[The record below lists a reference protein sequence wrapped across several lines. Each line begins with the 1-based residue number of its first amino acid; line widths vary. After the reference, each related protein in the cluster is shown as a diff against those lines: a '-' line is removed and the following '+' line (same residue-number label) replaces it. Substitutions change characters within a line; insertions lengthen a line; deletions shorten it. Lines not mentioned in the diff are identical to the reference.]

1 MFSPAPQAGSLRAAV
16 EDRIATAIIA
26 GALPAG
32 ELVSVPVLASEFE
45 VSATPVRE
53 AMLNLEK
60 IGFVE
65 PVRNKGFRVTEI
77 SMRDLEEIVELRRL
91 LEVPAV
97 ERIACE
103 RASGGF
109 PESEYERLRG
119 LASEIVDS
127 AAVEDLQS
135 YVAADIAFHRELLS
149 LAGNERLVEM
159 TTSLRRQTRLSGL
172 SDMRGRPELAASA
185 REHLEL
191 LDLVR
196 AGDAEGAGEL
206 MRRHVAH
213 VLGWW
218 SGRPEDDAGAA
229 E

>member
-1 MFSPAPQAGSLRAAV
+1 MFSPAPQTGSLRAAV

-32 ELVSVPVLASEFE
+32 ELVSVPVLASEFA

-65 PVRNKGFRVTEI
+65 PVRNKGFRVTEV

-97 ERIACE
+97 ERIAREC
-103 RASGGF
+103 
-109 PESEYERLRG
+109 
-119 LASEIVDS
+119 ASEIVDS

-196 AGDAEGAGEL
+196 AGDAEGAGQL

-218 SGRPEDDAGAA
+218 SGRPEDDAA